1 MIISHRDYDK
11 KGNFVHIFWEKIDFF
26 HFFCKNFHIFRQK
39 IRLLHKDIHF
49 LFHIFYFSEQKKIK
63 CGTNWEGEVNYFS
76 FDTKF
81 IDLKI
86 KILSEFTSN
95 SCKKSSQNDSPKNK
109 KKQEKKWKNK
119 KKKKEENRQKKNE
132 KIRKKKWKNKKK
144 KMKK

>member
-1 MIISHRDYDK
+1 
-11 KGNFVHIFWEKIDFF
+11 
-26 HFFCKNFHIFRQK
+26 
-39 IRLLHKDIHF
+39 LHKEIHF
-49 LFHIFYFSEQKKIK
+49 LFNIFYFSEQKKIK

-109 KKQEKKWKNK
+109 KKKEK
-119 KKKKEENRQKKNE
+119 KKKK
-132 KIRKKKWKNKKK
+132 KKK
-144 KMKK
+144 KNREKIFKI